1 MEKTLIL
8 IALAALAIL
17 FTYQYRTNKQWEE
30 LLVNKQ
36 GSFNQRRSLKRRK
49 SKSYMS
55 AAAFCFVAM
64 AGVSI
69 LPQNLAVK
77 DASMG
82 ADIRMMESGGIDF
95 EESDFEEDETVE
107 MAEDSFDATAEA
119 ADEEVSLQEILS
131 SNFADLYTLEE
142 ETELSHDYEVRE
154 VFSYDNKEY
163 EIVEQNENFY
173 LNDNNVFYHLSV
185 NE

>member
-1 MEKTLIL
+1 
-8 IALAALAIL
+8 
-17 FTYQYRTNKQWEE
+17 
-30 LLVNKQ
+30 
-36 GSFNQRRSLKRRK
+36 
-49 SKSYMS
+49 
-55 AAAFCFVAM
+55 
-64 AGVSI
+64 
-69 LPQNLAVK
+69 
-77 DASMG
+77 MG

-154 VFSYDNKEY
+154 VFSYGNKEY